1 MFSRKSGSQQTFRWR
16 GQSRANP
23 SLKPNSLLAGKM
35 QGISSIRSSTARQRE
50 PKRSSNQCLTGQF
63 PTPPNREFFAAL
75 QGIKSGD
82 QGDFPVIRES
92 ALVHHFGI
100 CLADKCDRPD
110 RPRTSPRR
118 RRGRRQML
126 EAAEA
131 DLALEACFCPCER
144 RARHSRKFGRRT
156 RRREQTAFWA
166 SRWRRRSCRAPPDA
180 PSSTEAAGP
189 RVRTPLDMLM
199 TLQGVYE
206 KLLGTLPP
214 SLRERHGGR
223 ASGNGRARSIGA

>member
-1 MFSRKSGSQQTFRWR
+1 MGSFRKSGSQVTRCWR

-50 PKRSSNQCLTGQF
+50 PKRSLNQCLMGQF
-63 PTPPNREFFAAL
+63 HTPPNREFLAAL

-110 RPRTSPRR
+110 RPRTSPTR

-126 EAAEA
+126 ETAEA

-144 RARHSRKFGRRT
+144 RARHSRKFGRRA
-156 RRREQTAFWA
+156 RRREQTAFRA
-166 SRWRRRSCRAPPDA
+166 FAMAPPVLSRA
-180 PSSTEAAGP
+180 ARCTELHRSRGTESPNPFGHAHDAAGC
-189 RVRTPLDMLM
+189 
-199 TLQGVYE
+199 
-206 KLLGTLPP
+206 
-214 SLRERHGGR
+214 
-223 ASGNGRARSIGA
+223 I